1 MYSKKYYVEWV
12 GEKDGKRWTQNTKL
26 ENEQRMNQ
34 FVLQLA
40 HEETTIKVT
49 TKIITEI
56 TFGD

>member
-1 MYSKKYYVEWV
+1 MLNGLAKKN
-12 GEKDGKRWTQNTKL
+12 GKRWTQNTKL

-40 HEETTIKVT
+40 HEETTIKIT